1 MNSPQ
6 PVDAFDQASLEAFT
20 SELVAAGFE
29 PVPETLLRE
38 WTGPI
43 HHALAPLTDAD
54 RLRILIRDGW
64 PVTFPY
70 LFADGLHTNHLTD
83 YGYVCLWH
91 EGDGSQDWVTL
102 EGFFNRL
109 AQWSHDAQH
118 GWDPAGLARDA
129 QLNFRKKH
137 SAVATFDLE
146 ELQLGRPGT
155 WGSFHGEM
163 LHEGRVDLR
172 PRPPSQSQHLSGL
185 WFRTGPLGVP
195 PRNLSELQQ
204 SLNRSQARGL
214 SDKLASR
221 RQDRVLEPSG
231 SVDLILLCWDRDNL
245 PLVLVLALEG
255 IGDDI
260 AALALQPGPTDKDSL
275 LLRAGPDA
283 NLLQDKTVIAFGAGA
298 LGGHVALALA
308 ESGITRLLL
317 ADSDLLLPENAVRHV
332 VGHQGSGIPK
342 SLALKFAIRDHAP
355 WTDTDP
361 LPSVPLTPDAL
372 GSAIADADL
381 VVDSTGNEALT
392 RAISLS
398 AAAHD
403 KRVVSG
409 ALYRGGAVARVQRQ
423 GAPGDTPILERR
435 PECGYELIPPGNDDD
450 MIQPA
455 IGCSGPVHNA
465 PPAIVLATAALMAEA
480 AIDVLSERYL
490 LPDEIIHVHR
500 PLAGE
505 PLFDKIGRLR

>member
-1 MNSPQ
+1 M
-6 PVDAFDQASLEAFT
+6 
-20 SELVAAGFE
+20 
-29 PVPETLLRE
+29 
-38 WTGPI
+38 
-43 HHALAPLTDAD
+43 
-54 RLRILIRDGW
+54 RIRIRDGW

-70 LFADGLHTNHLTD
+70 LFADGLHTNHLTAD
-83 YGYVCLWH
+83 GYVCLWH

-109 AQWSHDAQH
+109 AKWCHDAQH
-118 GWDPAGLARDA
+118 GWDPVGLDRDA
-129 QLNFRKKH
+129 QLNFGRKLPV
-137 SAVATFDLE
+137 VATFDLE
-146 ELQLGRPGT
+146 ELQISGPGS
-155 WGSFHGEM
+155 WGSFHGEK
-163 LHEGRVDLR
+163 LHEGHVTLR
-172 PRPPSQSQHLSGL
+172 PRPRSQSQQLSGL
-185 WFRTGPLGVP
+185 WFRTGPLDVP
-195 PRNLSELQQ
+195 PRDLSELQQ
-204 SLNRSQARGL
+204 SLNRSQKRGL

-221 RQDRVLEPSG
+221 RQDNVLEPSG
-231 SVDLILLCWDRDNL
+231 SVDLILLCWDRDNA
-245 PLVLVLALEG
+245 PLVLALALEG

-260 AALALQPGPTDKDSL
+260 DALALLPGPTDEDSL

-283 NLLQDKTVIAFGAGA
+283 NLLQGKTVLAFGAGA

-308 ESGITRLLL
+308 ESGVTRLLL
-317 ADSDLLLPENAVRHV
+317 SDSDLLLPENAVRHV
-332 VGHQGSGIPK
+332 VGHQGSGVPK
-342 SLALKFAIRDHAP
+342 SLALKVAISDHAP

-372 GSAIADADL
+372 GSAIAEADL
-381 VVDSTGNEALT
+381 VVDTAGNEALT

-398 AAAHD
+398 AAAHA

-423 GAPGDTPILERR
+423 GAPGDTPILERT
-435 PECGYELIPPGNDDD
+435 PESGYELIPPGNDDE

-465 PPAIVLATAALMAEA
+465 PPAIVLATAALIAEA
-480 AIDVLSERYL
+480 AIDVLSERLL

-505 PLFDKIGRLR
+505 PPFDKIGRLR